1 MTNPAG
7 IATAAPA
14 RPKPKTSILQRD
26 IIGSSVKREELMH
39 FSRQLGAF
47 VHAGLPVIEA
57 VRILREETK
66 NKALQRVLT
75 DIEDG
80 LRQGETLSNCLEHHA
95 STFPEF
101 YRGIM
106 RSAELTGRLD
116 VVLEQL
122 AVYLERDVEARRKIT
137 SALLYPSVVVG
148 MSIVTVVVLAGFV
161 LPKFKVFYE
170 SLNAKLPL
178 PTRMLL
184 GFTDFMTA
192 WWWAVLG
199 AIVLLAV
206 VFLVTIQTE
215 PGRYARDRVLL
226 KIPAIGQT
234 VRVALVERF
243 CRVLGSMAAA
253 GVALPVALEVA
264 TNSLRNRVFVR
275 GLSSVEEAMMR
286 GEGLARPLSA
296 TNIFPGTAARMI
308 RVGEETGSLDHQLEI
323 TAKFYE
329 GELDHRLKKL
339 TSMIEPAVIICMG
352 LLVGFVALSLVTAMY
367 SIFTQVN
374 V

>member
-26 IIGSSVKREELMH
+26 ILGSSVKREELMH

-57 VRILREETK
+57 VRILREETR
-66 NKALQRVLT
+66 NKALQRVLS

-80 LRQGETLSNCLEHHA
+80 LRQGETLSSCLDRHP

-122 AVYLERDVEARRKIT
+122 AVYIERDVEARRKIT
-137 SALLYPSVVVG
+137 SALLYPSIVVG

-199 AIVLLAV
+199 AIVLLV
-206 VFLVTIQTE
+206 VVYLVMIQTE
-215 PGRYARDRVLL
+215 PGRYLRDRVLL
-226 KIPAIGQT
+226 KIPSIGQT

-243 CRVLGSMAAA
+243 CRVLASMAAA

-352 LLVGFVALSLVTAMY
+352 LLVGFVAVSLVSAMY

>member
-1 MTNPAG
+1 
-7 IATAAPA
+7 
-14 RPKPKTSILQRD
+14 
-26 IIGSSVKREELMH
+26 
-39 FSRQLGAF
+39 
-47 VHAGLPVIEA
+47 VIEA
-57 VRILREETK
+57 VRILREETR
-66 NKALQRVLT
+66 NKALQRVLS

-80 LRQGETLSNCLEHHA
+80 LRQGETLSSCLERHP

-122 AVYLERDVEARRKIT
+122 AVYIERDVEARRKIS

-148 MSIVTVVVLAGFV
+148 MSVVTVVVLAAFV
-161 LPKFKVFYE
+161 LPKFKLFYE
-170 SLNAKLPL
+170 SLNAQLPL

-192 WWWAVLG
+192 WWWVVLG
-199 AIVLLAV
+199 AIVLLV
-206 VFLVTIQTE
+206 IVYLVMIQTE
-215 PGRYARDRVLL
+215 PGRYIRDEVLL
-226 KIPAIGQT
+226 KIPVIGET

-243 CRVLGSMAAA
+243 CRVLASMAAA

-275 GLSSVEEAMMR
+275 GLSTVEEAMMR

-352 LLVGFVALSLVTAMY
+352 LLVGFVAVSLVSAMY